1 MRNADVMLR
10 TTLFDGDAILCPGG
24 PLSRHTCNATD
35 NGERPEGVRL
45 IPNADRNALVREI
58 LAVASGN
65 KRKHE
70 PSASVN
76 TNILE
81 VIEFTRT
88 STGRPKDHLALS
100 P

>member
-10 TTLFDGDAILCPGG
+10 TTLFDGDAISVHEALYLGT
-24 PLSRHTCNATD
+24 RVIATD
-35 NGERPEGVRL
+35 NGMRPGGVRL
-45 IPNADRNALVREI
+45 IPNADRNALVRKI